1 MGKRLFKF
9 IFKVL
14 LWFVVLSVA
23 WVLLYKYV
31 PVPYTP
37 LMVIRSFQADTELEI
52 KHDWVSIT
60 VISEEVQLAV
70 ICAEDQQF
78 LNHNGFDYEAIE
90 KAYKSNKNGYK
101 LRGGSTI
108 SQQTAKNAFLWPGRS
123 WLRKGLETYFTFLI
137 ETFWSKE
144 RILEVYLNSIEMGDG
159 VYGVQAAAA
168 YWFNTT
174 ANDLNSHE
182 AAAIA
187 AILPNPRSYKASPR
201 TQYMEARKQWILRQM
216 SNFGNLNLAGK

>member
-1 MGKRLFKF
+1 MLKKLTRF
-9 IFKVL
+9 IVKTL
-14 LWFVVLSVA
+14 LWFLVFSIA

-31 PVPYTP
+31 SVPYTP
-37 LMVIRSFQADTELEI
+37 LMAIRTAKANTSYETKHQWVPMIAISKEI
-52 KHDWVSIT
+52 
-60 VISEEVQLAV
+60 QLAV

-90 KAYKSNKNGYK
+90 KAYKSNKEGRK

-108 SQQTAKNAFLWPGRS
+108 SQQTAKNVFLWPGRS
-123 WLRKGLETYFTFLI
+123 WFRKGMETYFTFLI

-159 VYGVQAAAA
+159 VYGVEAASA

-174 ANDLNSHE
+174 AKNLSSHE

-187 AILPNPRSYKASPR
+187 SILPNPRKYRASPR
-201 TQYMEARKQWILRQM
+201 TNYLEKRKQWILRQM
-216 SNFGNLNLAGK
+216 NNFGNLNFEEK